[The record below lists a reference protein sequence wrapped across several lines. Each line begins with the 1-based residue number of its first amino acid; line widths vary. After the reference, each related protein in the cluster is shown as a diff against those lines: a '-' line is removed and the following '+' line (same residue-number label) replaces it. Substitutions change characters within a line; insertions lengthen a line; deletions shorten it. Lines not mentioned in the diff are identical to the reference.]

1 MAKKVV
7 KKKKI
12 KWVPFLIFI
21 LIVVSIVLVVKFS
34 LDKPILNTIIKNTTY
49 IDDDYILEKANI
61 KNYPSFSYTTCGDI
75 KKKLNKS
82 IYIND
87 VKCKKKFYRVIELDI
102 DENTPVFND
111 SYNQE
116 IVFSNGDSIDYK
128 DIEFDI
134 NVPRLLNYVPKK
146 KYFAFIEGLSK
157 IKSDI
162 LSRISD
168 IEYVPND
175 IDKDRF
181 LLYMD
186 DDNSIYITL
195 TKFAKLNYYND
206 VIAQLGN
213 HKGILY
219 LDNGNHFKIKK

>member
-1 MAKKVV
+1 MAKRIV

-12 KWVPFLIFI
+12 KWIPFLIFI
-21 LIVVSIVLVVKFS
+21 LIVVSIVLIVKFS
-34 LDKPILNTIIKNTTY
+34 LDKPILNINIKNTGY
-49 IDDDYILEKANI
+49 INDDYIIEKANI
-61 KNYPSFSYTTCGDI
+61 KNYPSFAYTMCSDI
-75 KKKLNKS
+75 KKKLKKS
-82 IYIND
+82 VYIND
-87 VKCKKKFYRVIELDI
+87 LKCKKKFYRVIELDI
-102 DENTPVFND
+102 DENIPVFND
-111 SYNQE
+111 NYNQKM
-116 IVFSNGDSIDYK
+116 VFSNGDSIDVK
-128 DIEFDI
+128 DMEFDV

-146 KYFAFIEGLSK
+146 KYSSFIKGLSN

-195 TKFAKLNYYND
+195 TKFSKLNYYND